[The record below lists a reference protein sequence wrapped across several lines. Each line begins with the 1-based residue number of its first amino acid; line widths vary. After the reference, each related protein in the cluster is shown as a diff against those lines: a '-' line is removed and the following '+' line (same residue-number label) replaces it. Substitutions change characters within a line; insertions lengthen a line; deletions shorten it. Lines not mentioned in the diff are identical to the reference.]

1 MSTVFIDRKTDKVL
15 AAILDH
21 DILCDENVECLRYDH
36 MVDDQVK
43 DYCSFLYKNEKKKIE
58 PIVRDISSPRE
69 QSAQKARRDE
79 MLEFIQS
86 NEIVKKL
93 NRYSNTGNPV
103 TVTNEI
109 SAYKH
114 ALRQLCYPD
123 ILMGFHKRGQNI
135 YVVKR
140 GKTKQVLEYWL
151 KINEENTVNVALN
164 DTK

>member
-1 MSTVFIDRKTDKVL
+1 MQSGPAMPFSEQT
-15 AAILDH
+15 AAPRRNSRILLH
-21 DILCDENVECLRYDH
+21 LEKNRVVPH
-36 MVDDQVK
+36 
-43 DYCSFLYKNEKKKIE
+43 SFLYKNEKKKIE